1 MQQEGNPMNKL
12 IITVL
17 AKDRPGIIA
26 HVTQVLFALECNLE
40 NVNQMI
46 LQDQFAGF
54 FLVESPPSLDR
65 DSLQAALDDQT
76 KDTGLVIHVN
86 DLDENNGSPMD
97 NAGDIFLI
105 TTIGPDQKGLVA
117 RFSAII
123 ARHHGNIINLKA
135 VFKGG
140 PDPRNNVMSYQVW
153 VTPDLDSAAMFA
165 DLRTKAA
172 ELGLDIRIQ
181 HKNIFDAINKI

>member
-1 MQQEGNPMNKL
+1 MNKF

-17 AKDRPGIIA
+17 TKDRPGIIA
-26 HVTQVLFALECNLE
+26 HVTRVLFELGCNLE

-46 LQDQFAGF
+46 LQDQFAGL
-54 FLVESPPSLDR
+54 FLVEAP
-65 DSLQAALDDQT
+65 AALD
-76 KDTGLVIHVN
+76 KDHLNKTLTEQSRDLGLVIHVN
-86 DLDENNGSPMD
+86 TLEKTHGTSMD
-97 NAGDIFLI
+97 TEGDIFLI

-117 RFSAII
+117 GFSAIL
-123 ARHHGNIINLKA
+123 AAHGANIVNLKA

-153 VTPDLDSAAMFA
+153 VTPDMDTAALFA
-165 DLRTKAA
+165 DLRKRAD

>member
-1 MQQEGNPMNKL
+1 MNKF

-26 HVTQVLFALECNLE
+26 HVTRILFELGCNLE

-46 LQDQFAGF
+46 LQSQFAGL
-54 FLVESPPSLDR
+54 FLVEAPEGVDKDHLRHTLTARSE
-65 DSLQAALDDQT
+65 DQ
-76 KDTGLVIHVN
+76 DLVIHVN
-86 DLDENNGSPMD
+86 ALEETDGTAMD
-97 NAGDIFLI
+97 TAGDIFLI

-117 RFSAII
+117 GFSTIMA
-123 ARHHGNIINLKA
+123 AYQANIINLKA

-140 PDPRNNVMSYQVW
+140 SDPRNNVMSYQVW
-153 VTPDLDSAAMFA
+153 VTSDMDTTTLFA
-165 DLRTKAA
+165 DLRQKAD

-181 HKNIFDAINKI
+181 HRNIFDAINKI

>member
-1 MQQEGNPMNKL
+1 MNRF

-26 HVTQVLFALECNLE
+26 LVTKVLYELECNLE

-46 LQDQFAGF
+46 LQDQFAGL
-54 FLVESPPSLDR
+54 FLVDAPADLTRDRLHADLDV
-65 DSLQAALDDQT
+65 QT
-76 KDTGLVIHVN
+76 QNSGLVIHVTS
-86 DLDENNGSPMD
+86 LDEKNGAPMGGT
-97 NAGDIFLI
+97 GDIFLI

-123 ARHHGNIINLKA
+123 ARYHANIINLKA

-140 PDPRNNVMSYQVW
+140 PDPRNNVMSYQIW
-153 VTPDLDSAAMFA
+153 VTPDLDTAALFG
-165 DLRTKAA
+165 DLRQKAE